1 MVAEIVSHYRV
12 IRKLGAG
19 GMGEVYLA
27 EDTTLHRKV
36 ALKLLSGDYTRN
48 DDALRRFVHE
58 AQAAS
63 ALNHP
68 NILTIHE
75 FGQQDGVQFIATEF
89 VEGQTLRQRLAG
101 GKMSLA
107 DTLDIT
113 IQVAAALGAA
123 HQAGIVHRDIK
134 PENIMLRPDGYVKV
148 LDFGVAKLTEHAAA
162 SHAPESQLANEQ
174 AGESDSTLLAFSTE
188 PGVVMGTPNYMSP
201 EQVRGYAVDSRSD
214 IFSLGVVIY
223 ELVTGHQPFQG
234 PTFSD
239 VIAAILT
246 SQPPPISQFVPG
258 ARQELQGIFDKAIAK
273 NRDHRY
279 QSAQE
284 LLVDMRSLRRETDF
298 QTGLAGLGTTAGGER
313 ATAETTPTER
323 ITTADHAG
331 HLTSAEY
338 IINEIKR
345 HKIGAGAIALALLVA
360 IAAVFFFFRPGKAGG
375 LTERDTVLLADFA
388 NTTGEPVFD
397 ETLKQALATQ
407 LEQSPFLNIF
417 PEARIRETLK
427 FMGQPADARVT
438 EDVARQVCQRQGI
451 KALLAGSITSLGSH
465 YVISLEAI
473 NAASGDVIARNQ
485 IEADSREKVLTAL
498 GTAASGLRKKLGESL
513 SSIEKFDAPVDQVTT
528 PSLEALKSFAAGDAR
543 RDSGDVADAIP
554 FYKHA
559 TELDPNF
566 ALAYARLAAMY
577 GDSAQPEL
585 AAQYSQKAF
594 GLRDRVSERE
604 KLYISSHYYSH
615 VTGEFD
621 KQIEVLR
628 LWQQTYPRDFIPY
641 NNLAVLY
648 IGIGQP
654 DQAEQQA
661 REAIRINP
669 GAALP
674 RLNLCRALQMLG
686 RYDEE
691 KELIQQSLATN
702 PADPMP
708 HAARYWIAFLE
719 HDKPAKQQEAA
730 WVVGKPMEP
739 WFMRAEASAAASEGR
754 LAESTKKYAEAAELL
769 KKKDPGGAAGTALA
783 QIVTEEMMG
792 KFDRV
797 ENRVKSIIPAA
808 GGNREALSMGGIAF
822 CLTGRPDSA
831 RPLMDE
837 LAKRYPKDT
846 LVNDILLPAV
856 AATEEIARGNPSRAV
871 ELLQV
876 SRQYEFGEF
885 TIFWTAYT
893 RGLAYLRAGSGA
905 QALTEFQRILDHRG
919 VDITSH
925 LYPLSQLG
933 LARAAALAGEI
944 ARSRKAYEYFFE
956 LWKDAEPDVPV
967 LLEAKREYERLK

>member
-12 IRKLGAG
+12 ISKLGAG

-27 EDTTLHRKV
+27 EDTTLRRKV
-36 ALKLLSGDYTRN
+36 ALKLLSGEYTRN

-89 VEGQTLRQRLAG
+89 VEGQTLRQRLVAG
-101 GKMSLA
+101 GMSLA
-107 DTLDIT
+107 DTLDT
-113 IQVAAALGAA
+113 SIQVAAALGAA

-148 LDFGVAKLTEHAAA
+148 LDFGVAKLIEHAGSRHASEGQSAA
-162 SHAPESQLANEQ
+162 GQ
-174 AGESDSTLLAFSTE
+174 AGENSSTLIAFSTE
-188 PGVVMGTPNYMSP
+188 PGIVMGTPNYMSP
-201 EQVRGYAVDSRSD
+201 EQIRGYPVDSRSD

-246 SQPPPISQFVPG
+246 SAPPPIAQYVPG
-258 ARQELQGIFDKAIAK
+258 APQELQRIFDKAIAK
-273 NRDHRY
+273 NKDDRY

-284 LLVDMRSLRRETDF
+284 LLVDLRSLRRETEF
-298 QTGLAGLGTTAGGER
+298 QTGLGDPGRTAGAQR

-338 IINEIKR
+338 LINEIKR

-360 IAAVFFFFRPGKAGG
+360 AAAVFFFFGPGKARG
-375 LTERDTVLLADFA
+375 LTERDTVLLADFT

-438 EDVARQVCQRQGI
+438 EDIARQICQRQGI
-451 KALLAGSITSLGSH
+451 KALLAGSITSLGNH

-473 NAASGDVIARNQ
+473 NSTSGDVIARTQ
-485 IEADSREKVLTAL
+485 VEAERREKVLTAL
-498 GTAASGLRKKLGESL
+498 GAAASGLRKKLGESL
-513 SSIEKFDAPVDQVTT
+513 SSIQKFDAPVDQVTT

-554 FYKHA
+554 LYKHA

-577 GDSAQPEL
+577 GDTSEPQL

-594 GLRDRVSERE
+594 DLRDRVSERE

-628 LWQQTYPRDFIPY
+628 LWQQTYPRDFVPY
-641 NNLAVLY
+641 NNLAALY

-654 DQAEQQA
+654 EQAEQQA
-661 REAIRINP
+661 REAMRINP

-674 RLNLCRALQMLG
+674 RENLCRALQMLG
-686 RYDEE
+686 RYEEE
-691 KELIQQSLATN
+691 KELVQQSLSTN
-702 PADPMP
+702 PGDSLT
-708 HAARYWIAFLE
+708 HAGRYWIAFLE
-719 HDKPAKQQEAA
+719 KDRAAMQQEAA

-739 WFMRAEASAAASEGR
+739 WFLRAEASAAAAEGR
-754 LAESTKKYAEAAELL
+754 LAESSRIYAEAAELL
-769 KKKDPGGAAGTALA
+769 KKKDPGGAASMSAA
-783 QIVTEEMMG
+783 QIVTEEMLG
-792 KFDRV
+792 KYDHV
-797 ENRVKSIIPAA
+797 EDRVKSIVPAA
-808 GGNREALSMGGIAF
+808 TGNRDAISMCGIAL
-822 CLTGRPDSA
+822 CLAGRPDSS
-831 RPLMDE
+831 RPLMDD
-837 LAKRYPKDT
+837 LAKRYPKDS
-846 LVNDILLPAV
+846 LVNEILVPTVGALAEM
-856 AATEEIARGNPSRAV
+856 TRGNPSRAV
-871 ELLQV
+871 ELSQV
-876 SRQYEFGEF
+876 TRKYEFGEF
-885 TIFWTAYT
+885 TSFWTAYI
-893 RGLAYLRAGSGA
+893 RGLAYFRTGAGA
-905 QALTEFQRILDHRG
+905 QASTEFQRILDHRG
-919 VDITSH
+919 VDMTSH
-925 LYPLSQLG
+925 LYPLSRLG
-933 LARAAALAGEI
+933 LARAAALTGDTAK
-944 ARSRKAYEYFFE
+944 ARKAYEDLFVF
-956 LWKDAEPDVPV
+956 WKDADPDLPV
-967 LLEAKREYERLK
+967 LQEGRREYERLK